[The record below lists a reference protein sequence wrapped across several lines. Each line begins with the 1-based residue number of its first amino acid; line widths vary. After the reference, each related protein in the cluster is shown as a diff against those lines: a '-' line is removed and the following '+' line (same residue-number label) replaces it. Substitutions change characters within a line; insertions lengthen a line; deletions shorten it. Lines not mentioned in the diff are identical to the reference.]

1 MTHHCFPGNPMF
13 YKLSLD
19 SSSPTTFLVFSDLQK
34 NTVTYIFSSH
44 FTCGSFCLEQLS
56 SITKFPCSHLL
67 PFASFHLL
75 FFRTQQV
82 VSTSVKPTM
91 NYPSLKRHFSVALL
105 CTLKESEYHPLLH
118 LPQFIEITPFTYFP
132 VLPTISQIICLFGV
146 RSILSLLS
154 LLRRGTT
161 FPRFPYHLAF

>member
-1 MTHHCFPGNPMF
+1 MF

-19 SSSPTTFLVFSDLQK
+19 SPSPTTFLVFSGLQE
-34 NTVTYIFSSH
+34 NIVTYIFSSH
-44 FTCGSFCLEQLS
+44 CTCGSFSLEQLS
-56 SITKFPCSHLL
+56 SITKFPCSHLP

-82 VSTSVKPTM
+82 VSIPVKPTM
-91 NYPSLKRHFSVALL
+91 NYPSLKRHLLVALL

-118 LPQFIEITPFTYFP
+118 LPQFIAITSFTYFP
-132 VLPTISQIICLFGV
+132 VLPTISQIICLFGI

-154 LLRRGTT
+154 LLCRGD
-161 FPRFPYHLAF
+161 YIS